1 MSEKRR
7 QRRTATGVVEKGPKD
22 KTISVKSVR
31 LVKHPQYRKYVRRTS
46 TYKVHDEKEQARP
59 GDVVEI
65 MEARPI
71 SKTKSWRLV
80 RIISRRV
87 VKGSEEEA

>member
-31 LVKHPQYRKYVRRTS
+31 LVKHPKYRKYVRRIS

-80 RIISRRV
+80 RVISRRAA
-87 VKGSEEEA
+87 KGSEAEA